1 MKQNSDIKTVVAI
14 ERHSYWLFREI
25 KYETNRPAGLRIG
38 FERCIIYI
46 TD

>member
-25 KYETNRPAGLRIG
+25 KYETNPENIKLINNKIMKNM
-38 FERCIIYI
+38 E
-46 TD
+46 